1 MRIYSSTT
9 TIKIT
14 NLTLSDIK
22 KHISFFDRFL
32 LRKKISNENNINA
45 IRLIVKL
52 LFPNA
57 DKFEQ
62 FIMFKAIYSNNKYDR
77 LSVRATYPHIV
88 FNDFYRKSKESL
100 NNLNISEI
108 LSENDLITKF
118 VQYDKLKEVD

>member
-32 LRKKISNENNINA
+32 LRKKINNENNINS

-62 FIMFKAIYSNNKYDR
+62 FIMFKAIYSNNEYDW

>member
-1 MRIYSSTT
+1 M
-9 TIKIT
+9 
-14 NLTLSDIK
+14 
-22 KHISFFDRFL
+22 
-32 LRKKISNENNINA
+32 
-45 IRLIVKL
+45 KL